1 MKSFLKLEG
10 VCKGYK
16 EDNYVIRDISFEVA
30 EGEFFSILGPS
41 GSGKTTLLRIIA
53 GLDSLDKGEILIGGK
68 LVAKDSWQIPP
79 EKRGIGLVFQDPA
92 LFPHL
97 NVFENIAFGIEGLS
111 KQERKRRVFE
121 LLELVGLSGYEGRYP
136 HELSGGEKQRVALAR
151 ALAPRPKVLLLDE
164 PFANLDYE
172 LKRELGEETRSIAKK
187 QNITVL
193 MVTHDREEALC
204 LSDRIGILS
213 LRGCLEQVGTP
224 EEVYF
229 SPKNIFVASFLG
241 KANFIRGKISEGI
254 LYTSL
259 GNFPINGVT
268 PKEGELVLMLRPE
281 SIKFIPDPQGDCFIE
296 RAKFLGSLISYT
308 VITATGEKVEVLSPS
323 RESFPP
329 GLKGKILIDSRK
341 IWTLTE

>member
-16 EDNYVIRDISFEVA
+16 EDNYVIRDISFEVE

-121 LLELVGLSGYEGRYP
+121 LLELIGLSGYEGRYP

-193 MVTHDREEALC
+193 MVTHDQEEALC

-213 LRGCLEQVGTP
+213 PRGCLEQVGTP

-229 SPKNIFVASFLG
+229 TPKNLYVAGFLG
-241 KANFIRGKISEGI
+241 RANFIKGKVSEGR
-254 LYTSL
+254 LHTSL
-259 GNFPINGVT
+259 GVFSTNGNNPIERE
-268 PKEGELVLMLRPE
+268 PVLMIRPE
-281 SIKFIPDPQGDCFIE
+281 TVEFVPDSQGDCQIE
-296 RAKFLGSLISYT
+296 KANFLGSLISYT
-308 VITATGEKVEVLSPS
+308 I
-323 RESFPP
+323 
-329 GLKGKILIDSRK
+329 
-341 IWTLTE
+341 